1 MRRKYDMPAI
11 GHLIQFLDKYRA
23 LGLQT
28 VDDKAVVHN
37 FMAHIYRRAMLFERK
52 LYNLNGAVHASAKTA
67 WCRQKQREG
76 FLGDRLFSHRQCPLV
91 KQAASAKTFP
101 LLHVRRWA
109 DKDQCQRRTRNPCT
123 VMPRITYMKFAAKV
137 LTFGIVAATLAGCSR
152 EGDLDIGAGVGV
164 NVTRSGCPAV
174 AVPDGTGDITLFNPS
189 DSQDASAI
197 DVVASITNIRPTCSE
212 SGEKIFSQAS
222 FDVQARR
229 SDTQGSR
236 TVILPYFTTV
246 VQGGSAVVAKRVGQV
261 TLQFADGQQRAS
273 ASAQAA
279 SYIDKASASLP
290 AEIVQKITKK
300 RKPGDPDAALDPMAA
315 PEVRAAVVR
324 SSFEMLIG
332 FQLTEDQLRY
342 NVTR

>member
-1 MRRKYDMPAI
+1 
-11 GHLIQFLDKYRA
+11 
-23 LGLQT
+23 
-28 VDDKAVVHN
+28 
-37 FMAHIYRRAMLFERK
+37 
-52 LYNLNGAVHASAKTA
+52 
-67 WCRQKQREG
+67 
-76 FLGDRLFSHRQCPLV
+76 
-91 KQAASAKTFP
+91 
-101 LLHVRRWA
+101 
-109 DKDQCQRRTRNPCT
+109 
-123 VMPRITYMKFAAKV
+123 MKFAAKV

-174 AVPDGTGDITLFNPS
+174 AVPDGTGDITVFNPA

-236 TVILPYFTTV
+236 TVTLPYFTTV

-273 ASAQAA
+273 ASAQAG

-300 RKPGDPDAALDPMAA
+300 RKPGDPDAALDPMAD

>member
-1 MRRKYDMPAI
+1 
-11 GHLIQFLDKYRA
+11 
-23 LGLQT
+23 
-28 VDDKAVVHN
+28 
-37 FMAHIYRRAMLFERK
+37 
-52 LYNLNGAVHASAKTA
+52 
-67 WCRQKQREG
+67 
-76 FLGDRLFSHRQCPLV
+76 
-91 KQAASAKTFP
+91 
-101 LLHVRRWA
+101 
-109 DKDQCQRRTRNPCT
+109 
-123 VMPRITYMKFAAKV
+123 MKFAAKV

-236 TVILPYFTTV
+236 TVTLPYFTTV

-273 ASAQAA
+273 ASAQAG